1 MSSPLVVGHRGAPA
15 HLPENT
21 LASFRLALRLG
32 ADALEADLVMSRDGV
47 LVVSHDAELSRTTDV
62 AFRPEFAGRRTR
74 KVIDGRLMEGWFV
87 DDLTLAELHT
97 LHAPASGDR
106 VPTFDEL
113 LLLVRDESA
122 RTGRRV
128 GLHVEVK
135 HPSYFA
141 SAGLPMTTEVLATL
155 RDHGLDTP
163 GHRVWLQ
170 SFDESFVR
178 GISPLTPL
186 PLVQL
191 VDVGQ
196 PFTCHRV
203 AAYADAIGPARQ
215 LVLRGDATPTG
226 LVAEAHRAGLQVF
239 VWTLRA
245 GVEQARAFLDAGVDG
260 VFTDDASIAVEAR
273 AMLAP
278 TA

>member
-1 MSSPLVVGHRGAPA
+1 MSQLVIGHRGAPS

-21 LASFRLALRLG
+21 LASFRLAARLG

-47 LVVSHDAELSRTTDV
+47 LVVSHDPELSRTTDV
-62 AFRPEFAGRRTR
+62 PFRPEFADRRTR

-87 DDLTLAELHT
+87 DDFTLAELHT
-97 LHAPASGDR
+97 LNAPAFGDR
-106 VPTFDEL
+106 IPTFDEL
-113 LLLVRDESA
+113 LLLVADESA
-122 RTGRRV
+122 RAGRRL
-128 GLHVEVK
+128 GLHIEVK

-141 SAGLPMTTEVLATL
+141 SVGLPMAAKVLGTL
-155 RDHGLDTP
+155 TDHGIDRP
-163 GHRVWLQ
+163 GKRVWLQ
-170 SFDESFVR
+170 SFDDTFVR
-178 GISPLTPL
+178 AISPLTVL

-196 PFTCHRV
+196 PFTCHGV

-215 LVLRGDATPTG
+215 LVLDADTTATG

-239 VWTLRA
+239 VWTLRGSVA
-245 GVEQARAFLDAGVDG
+245 QARAFLDAGVDG
-260 VFTDDASIAVEAR
+260 VFSDDPAVGLEAR

-278 TA
+278 IA